1 MDLLRGGGGREI
13 SLKPSFAYISLHN
26 QLQKMRASPVIRAVS
41 RTRKTLS
48 QKQTSIT
55 MTLDMDKLPYKLLYH
70 HQHPDLLPARRPGSF
85 QSFFYHL
92 STSFSVLKSLAT
104 SQSTRDSFIELT
116 GNQKDQN
123 GRFKYSREEADQRS
137 IIKTGILSQSDM
149 GFMKIMS
156 LFQELNNPLLV
167 DDSKFDLR
175 DFLLGCPWALE
186 KFHENQYLIMKK
198 TVKAKTNDEQKEKL
212 TYSNFPMPTYDF
224 IEVGQNDHNSVES
237 TYMSCTTPSIWELT
251 KVQAMMQFVLGF
263 AQGSGTTANF
273 TTDRGHSGSMGNSG
287 DNPRFDVVPEET
299 EVTNTALLAARVEEV
314 FPPIKKQENESDD
327 PDAPLEDDSFRID
340 ENARPQVVCQL
351 DVMYELSQVVRVADE
366 KSEKVRSVYVGQF
379 ETCLQ
384 NDPNGDDVQWRLSS
398 YRPAVEFGYFDNY

>member
-198 TVKAKTNDEQKEKL
+198 TVKAKTNDEQKEQL

-251 KVQAMMQFVLGF
+251 KVQVGPRDFLSTTVEFSHLAISSEGNDAIRPWLC
-263 AQGSGTTANF
+263 SGI
-273 TTDRGHSGSMGNSG
+273 RYH
-287 DNPRFDVVPEET
+287 
-299 EVTNTALLAARVEEV
+299 
-314 FPPIKKQENESDD
+314 
-327 PDAPLEDDSFRID
+327 
-340 ENARPQVVCQL
+340 
-351 DVMYELSQVVRVADE
+351 
-366 KSEKVRSVYVGQF
+366 GQF
-379 ETCLQ
+379 H
-384 NDPNGDDVQWRLSS
+384 
-398 YRPAVEFGYFDNY
+398 Y